1 MLTFEKALFPKAGP
15 GAGVNPWAPPKADPV
30 DGPKPEVAP
39 YPNGFFVLVTLPLP
53 LINPN

>member
-15 GAGVNPWAPPKADPV
+15 GVGVNPWAPPKADPV